1 MELPT
6 KPWGF
11 WRSEKNN
18 AKYETNLDPS
28 ISRMPGRA
36 KPDFTR

>member
-1 MELPT
+1 MQLPT

-11 WRSEKNN
+11 WRNDKNN
-18 AKYETNLDPS
+18 AKYETNVDPA

-36 KPDFTR
+36 KPQL

>member
-1 MELPT
+1 MKLPT

-11 WRSEKNN
+11 WRNDKNN
-18 AKYETNLDPS
+18 AKYETNVDPA

-36 KPDFTR
+36 KPQL